1 MDGVNCTQELV
12 LHEVKE
18 GRIAVVA
25 LNTVSFDEL
34 SLSLPTHTTTDICL
48 RMARTTEVTW
58 TVQLPGKFE
67 SPLF

>member
-34 SLSLPTHTTTDICL
+34 SLLAP
-48 RMARTTEVTW
+48 VY
-58 TVQLPGKFE
+58 VYQF
-67 SPLF
+67 